1 MIDGVTL
8 TPTKIIKN
16 PNGNIYHVLKKSD
29 AGYLG
34 FGEAYIS
41 TIEVGK
47 IKGWKKHYNMTMN
60 VVIPVGSVC
69 VVIFDDRPSSPTR
82 NSFFET
88 VLSIDNYFRITI
100 PAGLWSAFMG
110 VGLENSMIFNIS
122 DCIHNDSR
130 SESLA
135 FCEIPYIWERK
146 E

>member
-60 VVIPVGSVC
+60 VVIPFGRVC
-69 VVIFDDRPSSPTR
+69 IVVFDDRPLSPTC

-88 VLSIDNYFRITI
+88 VLSPDNYSRLTI
-100 PAGLWSAFMG
+100 PAGLWSAFLG
-110 VGLENSMIFNIS
+110 VGVENSMILNIS
-122 DCIHNDSR
+122 DCIHNNSA
-130 SESLA
+130 SESLE
-135 FCEIPYIWERK
+135 FSEIPYIWKKK

>member
-8 TPTKIIKN
+8 TPMKIIDN
-16 PNGNIYHVLKKSD
+16 PNGDIYHVLKKSD
-29 AGYLG
+29 VGYLG

-41 TIEVGK
+41 IIEVGK
-47 IKGWKKHYNMTMN
+47 IKGWKKHHNMTMN